1 MVAITR
7 SAIIDAPID
16 AVWRVLRDFN
26 SHHLWHPAV
35 ATSEIEGGQPPD
47 QPGCVRRFRLR
58 DGAELREQLIALSDR
73 DFSLTYCI
81 LDSPI
86 PLLDYVATVRL
97 RRVTDGGRTFW
108 EWRST
113 FRTPPGREDE
123 LAGMVARD
131 IYEAGFAAL
140 GALLGRGGAVR
151 VRGVVAPLVARGE
164 AIDAE
169 AIVVRDH
176 GGPEVLVAEP
186 VRVPP
191 PGPGEVRLRQTAI
204 GVNYLDV
211 YLRSGPNA
219 LLRPPATPGVEGAGE
234 VMEVGEGVTHIL
246 PGDRVAYACL
256 PVGSYA
262 AVRTMA
268 AQQLVVLPAGID
280 DETAAGAM
288 LKGLTAEYLLHRT
301 HRVRRGDVVLVH
313 AAAGGVGL
321 LLCQWAKH
329 IGATVIGTVGT
340 SDKARLA
347 RDAGCDYPI
356 VAPLADFAPQ
366 VKDLTH
372 GHGADVVYD
381 GIGKASFAGSFEA
394 LALRG
399 HLVLYGQ
406 ATGMPDPISH
416 ATLAEKSATVT
427 RPVLFHY
434 TAAPEDLRDMARNLF
449 QMIESGALRV
459 SVNQRYSLRQAAE
472 AHRELEARRTTGS
485 TILLP

>member
-1 MVAITR
+1 MVAILR
-7 SAIIDAPID
+7 SAVIDAPID

-35 ATSEIEGGQPPD
+35 AESEIEGGLPAD
-47 QPGCVRRFRLR
+47 QTGCVRRFRLK

-73 DFSLTYCI
+73 DYVSTYCI

-97 RRVTDGGRTFW
+97 RPVTDGDRTFW

-123 LAGMVARD
+123 LAGMVAHD
-131 IYEAGFAAL
+131 IYDAGFAAL
-140 GALLGRGGAVR
+140 ADFLGRGGAAR
-151 VRGVVAPLVARGE
+151 MAAPTAP
-164 AIDAE
+164 AE
-169 AIVVRDH
+169 AIVVRAY
-176 GGPEVLVAEP
+176 GGPEVLVAET
-186 VRVPP
+186 VRVLP

-211 YLRSGPNA
+211 YIRSAPNA
-219 LLRPPATPGVEGAGE
+219 LLTPPATPGVEAAGE
-234 VMEVGEGVTHIL
+234 VLEVGDGVTHIL

-256 PVGSYA
+256 PIGSYA
-262 AVRTMA
+262 ALRTMPA
-268 AQQLVVLPAGID
+268 AQLVILPQAID
-280 DETAAGAM
+280 DEIAAAAM
-288 LKGLTAEYLLHRT
+288 LKGMTAEYLLHRT
-301 HRVRRGDVVLVH
+301 HRVQRGDVVLVH

-321 LLCQWAKH
+321 LLCQWARH
-329 IGATVIGTVGT
+329 LGATVIGTVGT
-340 SDKARLA
+340 ADKARLA

-356 VAPLADFAPQ
+356 VAPLADFAAQ
-366 VKDLTH
+366 VKEITR

-381 GIGKASFAGSFEA
+381 GIGRASFAGSFEA
-394 LALRG
+394 LAMRG

-406 ATGMPDPISH
+406 ATGLPDPVPPGLLS
-416 ATLAEKSATVT
+416 EKSATIT

-434 TAAPEDLRDMARNLF
+434 TAEPTDLRDMAGNLF
-449 QMIESGALRV
+449 RMIESGALRV
-459 SVNQRYSLRQAAE
+459 SVNQRFTLREAAQ
-472 AHRELEARRTTGS
+472 AHRALESRQTTGS